1 MEVWDCY
8 SLHIRYSVSVVQ
20 RTNVKLVCGSF
31 FISIGPKPFI
41 YHLPMVK
48 GFGPIF
54 KEIFILTTQGIFELS
69 FNELV
74 QWEQDSHQEFSPILW
89 LSPHGERY
97 GYPFNQILQELIS
110 T

>member
-20 RTNVKLVCGSF
+20 RTNAKLIYGSF
-31 FISIGPKPFI
+31 L
-41 YHLPMVK
+41 YHLPLVK
-48 GFGPIF
+48 GFGSIF

-69 FNELV
+69 VNELV
-74 QWEQDSHQEFSPILW
+74 QWVQESHQEFSPILW

-97 GYPFNQILQELIS
+97 GYPLNQILQELIS